1 MATAPSAPLPQL
13 HFLHVLLTPG
23 PGEPLSSPQRA
34 ESYYLEHAEHLGEVL
49 HEGEGLG
56 RMKFYSLGCSALSSV
71 QGALLLGLETRILDG
86 GETLNQGE
94 GLGEASW
101 TWEFRVCRT

>member
-1 MATAPSAPLPQL
+1 
-13 HFLHVLLTPG
+13 
-23 PGEPLSSPQRA
+23 
-34 ESYYLEHAEHLGEVL
+34 
-49 HEGEGLG
+49 
-56 RMKFYSLGCSALSSV
+56 MKFYSLGCSALSSV